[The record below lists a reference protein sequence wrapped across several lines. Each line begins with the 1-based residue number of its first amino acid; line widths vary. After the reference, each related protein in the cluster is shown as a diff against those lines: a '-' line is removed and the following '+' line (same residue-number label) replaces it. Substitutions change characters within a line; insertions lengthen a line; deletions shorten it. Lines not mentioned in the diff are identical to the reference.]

1 MKFEYRTLD
10 FPADYDDPVAAT
22 LLRASSPAQDT
33 RRAVLYVHG
42 YIDYFFQEHLAEA
55 FVAHGYRFYA
65 VELRKY
71 GRSLREGQHPDFARS
86 MYEYY
91 PDLTESIRHIRE
103 EGASGIVLLGHSTGG
118 LLAALYA
125 DDGPQR
131 EAIRCVVLNSPF
143 LEFNTTWFKK
153 HVQIPLAALVSIVF
167 PFAHK
172 KNELSPL
179 YARSVHKHYRGEW
192 DFDTSLKPIEGIP
205 LYFSTGTAYRGTGTG
220 DEFRQI
226 VFRENVER
234 RVVRVRFG
242 AECGGHTPSGAE
254 TGSMRYIR
262 SCRRRH
268 ARPFPVA
275 GSGKNRSVPDR
286 VRVVGTNAWQTLK
299 QAYGFIRPL
308 MPFSLPGPAARPDKA
323 FRNPTRPRRSCP
335 KQG

>member
-10 FPADYDDPVAAT
+10 FPADYDGPVAAT
-22 LLRASSPAQDT
+22 LIRASFPAQDT

-179 YARSVHKHYRGEW
+179 YARSVHKHYEGEW

-205 LYFSTGTAYRGTGTG
+205 LYFSWLRAVRNGQRRIRRGLHIAVPVLVMSSDKSYFGKTWS
-220 DEFRQI
+220 DELFESDSVLNVEDIRRRAQKLGQCVTYVAVEGGMHDLFLSRKAVRTEAFRI
-226 VFRENVER
+226 VFGWLER
-234 RVVRVRFG
+234 
-242 AECGGHTPSGAE
+242 TL
-254 TGSMRYIR
+254 
-262 SCRRRH
+262 
-268 ARPFPVA
+268 
-275 GSGKNRSVPDR
+275 GKR
-286 VRVVGTNAWQTLK
+286 
-299 QAYGFIRPL
+299 
-308 MPFSLPGPAARPDKA
+308 
-323 FRNPTRPRRSCP
+323 
-335 KQG
+335 

>member
-10 FPADYDDPVAAT
+10 FPADYDGPVAAT
-22 LLRASSPAQDT
+22 LIRASLPAQDT

-153 HVQIPLAALVSIVF
+153 HVQIPLAALLSIVF

-205 LYFSTGTAYRGTGTG
+205 LYFSWLRAVRNGQRRIRRGLHIAVPVLVMSSDKSYFGKTWS
-220 DEFRQI
+220 DELFESDSVLNVEDIRRRAPKLGQCVTYVAVEGGMHDLFLSREAVRTEAFRI
-226 VFRENVER
+226 VFGWLER
-234 RVVRVRFG
+234 
-242 AECGGHTPSGAE
+242 TL
-254 TGSMRYIR
+254 
-262 SCRRRH
+262 
-268 ARPFPVA
+268 
-275 GSGKNRSVPDR
+275 GKR
-286 VRVVGTNAWQTLK
+286 
-299 QAYGFIRPL
+299 
-308 MPFSLPGPAARPDKA
+308 
-323 FRNPTRPRRSCP
+323 
-335 KQG
+335 